1 MIFDLLWLLVSL
13 ALVVKGGDLFVTSS
27 VRIAEILRMP
37 RLVIGS
43 TLMSL
48 ATTTPE
54 MTVSIIAGLRAEPGL
69 AVGNAVGSCIC
80 NLSLILGTMAV
91 VERVVVHPSAVRS
104 PYLVMLGLGMLVLL
118 LTWSLRLA
126 QWQGLGLVVLGVA
139 YFMYDFR
146 RHWPRGEARGDGR
159 NGAPR
164 SAAGIPAG
172 ASGWVRAGQFA
183 LGAILVV
190 GGSRLLVDAAV
201 HIATGLGVPTIVIG
215 LSVVAIGTSLP
226 ELVTAVTS
234 ARKDVSDLA
243 LGNLLGANIA
253 NLSLIV
259 GSAASLHE
267 LTLTRFTQ
275 VLNFPAML
283 ILMLLV
289 ANFGLSDRL
298 VSRREGSLLLAYYA
312 TYLVLLVGLTLAG
325 GR

>member
-1 MIFDLLWLLVSL
+1 MIYDLLWLLLSL

-43 TLMSL
+43 TLVSL

-91 VERVVVHPSAVRS
+91 VERVVVHPPTVRS
-104 PYLVMLGLGMLVLL
+104 PYLVMLGLGVLVLL
-118 LTWSLRLA
+118 LTWSLQLA
-126 QWQGLGLVVLGVA
+126 RWQGFGLMALGVV
-139 YFMYDFR
+139 YFVFDFR
-146 RHWPRGEARGDGR
+146 RHWPGADRGTVAADGVEMSVLR
-159 NGAPR
+159 K
-164 SAAGIPAG
+164 AGG
-172 ASGWVRAGQFA
+172 VSGWMTAGQFV

-201 HIATGLGVPTIVIG
+201 RIAGGLGVPTIVIG
-215 LSVVAIGTSLP
+215 LSVVAVGTSLP

-234 ARKDVSDLA
+234 ARREVSDLA

-289 ANFGLSDRL
+289 ANFGLSDRR
-298 VSRREGSLLLAYYA
+298 VSRREGVLLLAYYG
-312 TYLVLLVGLTLAG
+312 TYLALLVGLSLAG